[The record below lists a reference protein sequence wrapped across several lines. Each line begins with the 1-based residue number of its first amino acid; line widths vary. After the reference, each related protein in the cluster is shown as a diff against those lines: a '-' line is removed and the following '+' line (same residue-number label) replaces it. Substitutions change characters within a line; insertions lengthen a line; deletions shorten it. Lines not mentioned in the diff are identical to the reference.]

1 MSHTS
6 CLTDHLFYNF
16 QKQNKKTNKFSLNV
30 YMNSALYMA
39 CSERDSLAR
48 MVPALQE
55 QISMREDDVKRKDAE
70 IVKLQEQLRTNAQVV

>member
-1 MSHTS
+1 
-6 CLTDHLFYNF
+6 
-16 QKQNKKTNKFSLNV
+16 
-30 YMNSALYMA
+30 MNSALYMA